1 MIEAI
6 FIGIIGARLYY
17 VIFNFNYYINNPKAI
32 FNIRDGGLAI
42 YGGLIF
48 GLLFILLKCKIKEI
62 NVYNFL
68 DYIIPYVPFSQSFGR
83 WGNFFNIEAYG
94 YETNNI
100 FRMGIHTPK
109 GYLEVHPVFLYESI
123 FNFIIFLILIKL
135 QKNRKFEGQIF
146 YLYLLLYSGIR
157 MILESIRTD
166 SLMLLNF
173 RISQILSI
181 IVFLC
186 SFIILLKKNNKKNI
200 KG

>member
-48 GLLFILLKCKIKEI
+48 CFLFILLKCKIKEI

-109 GYLEVHPVFLYESI
+109 GYLEVHPVFLYEYAV
-123 FNFIIFLILIKL
+123 
-135 QKNRKFEGQIF
+135 Q
-146 YLYLLLYSGIR
+146 YLKQYIR
-157 MILESIRTD
+157 
-166 SLMLLNF
+166 LMLRVIKSFVKEGTYILDFIPEELNLLMDKALYFESAF
-173 RISQILSI
+173 RKIISNYPQKTF
-181 IVFLC
+181 VFSEC
-186 SFIILLKKNNKKNI
+186 IAD
-200 KG
+200 